1 MKDSTS
7 LCPPSS
13 PEETL
18 RLFVSLLSARVT
30 GSRDT
35 AEAEAE
41 LRRHQNSASP
51 RNGSTS
57 RSPTSASSRPSPRL
71 RALLSKK
78 RQEPCFACVNNP
90 ISISSDESS
99 VDDSFLAAREES
111 EPSLFPSLAVFK
123 PTSTTPPPS
132 GQGSGMDGQYDYNST
147 QSKDISSSS
156 ALQTAHE
163 VTSSPI
169 PTSSQDVPA
178 AMLDMTSRALDSF
191 AFLTVANTKQFFK
204 IQLERHGQD
213 SPKDVRDRAENLA
226 TSYLTSMTSTQSDIP
241 IDVSYASSSFQLV
254 DMSTA
259 EEMNIDGTICLKANL
274 VFNLSIDATV
284 YGATTNAIITAP
296 ATIHAYFQPG
306 GDNLID
312 RFELTIDAAKY
323 LLSMRNQARA
333 MVFKSVSHNNF
344 PVVSGTQES
353 SVLSDHVQSESGS
366 KICKLALCA
375 SLELAS
381 VIVEDTSAPREPPKP
396 TKKAAVSTTMPNVS
410 KRRLS
415 LKQSS
420 QMLAGPPNKRHKA
433 AAPKKAGVHHPT
445 QPALVGATL
454 SVLLLP
460 ESSST
465 F

>member
-18 RLFVSLLSARVT
+18 RLFVSLLSARVA

-57 RSPTSASSRPSPRL
+57 RSPRPSPRL
-71 RALLSKK
+71 RALLSKN

-90 ISISSDESS
+90 IAISSDESS
-99 VDDSFLAAREES
+99 VDDSFLAAREET

-123 PTSTTPPPS
+123 PTSTTSSPS
-132 GQGSGMDGQYDYNST
+132 GQGSGMNGQYDYNST

-156 ALQTAHE
+156 ALQTAYE
-163 VTSSPI
+163 VISFPI

-204 IQLERHGQD
+204 IQLERHRQE

-259 EEMNIDGTICLKANL
+259 EEKNIDGTICLKANL
-274 VFNLSIDATV
+274 VFNLLIDATV
-284 YGATTNAIITAP
+284 YGAKTNAIITAP

-312 RFELTIDAAKY
+312 RFELTVDAAKY

-333 MVFKSVSHNNF
+333 MVFKSVSHNDF
-344 PVVSGTQES
+344 PVVSGTHES

-366 KICKLALCA
+366 KMCKLALCA

-381 VIVEDTSAPREPPKP
+381 VIAEDTSALREPPKP
-396 TKKAAVSTTMPNVS
+396 TKKAAVGTTKPNGS

-420 QMLAGPPNKRHKA
+420 QMLAVPPNKRRA

-445 QPALVGATL
+445 QPALVGAAAL
-454 SVLLLP
+454 NPFRSLAA
-460 ESSST
+460 
-465 F
+465 